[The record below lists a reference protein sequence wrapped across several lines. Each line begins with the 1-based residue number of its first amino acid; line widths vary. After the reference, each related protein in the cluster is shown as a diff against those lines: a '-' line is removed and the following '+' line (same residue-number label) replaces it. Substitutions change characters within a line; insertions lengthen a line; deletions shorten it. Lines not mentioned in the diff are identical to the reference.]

1 MYRAKYVIVEGSAI
15 VFSAA
20 IQHKDMVRYNQR
32 CDGAGF
38 VSFSTKKDEWGDE
51 KIQANCY
58 GESISLGIKSREDI
72 DSQIVT
78 RQITNP
84 F

>member
-20 IQHKDMVRYNQR
+20 IQHRDMVGYNQK
-32 CDGAGF
+32 CEGAGF
-38 VSFSTKKDEWGDE
+38 VYFTMTKDSFGDD
-51 KIQANCY
+51 IITAVCY
-58 GESISLGIKSREDI
+58 GESVSLGIKSRGAED
-72 DSQIVT
+72 SAIVT